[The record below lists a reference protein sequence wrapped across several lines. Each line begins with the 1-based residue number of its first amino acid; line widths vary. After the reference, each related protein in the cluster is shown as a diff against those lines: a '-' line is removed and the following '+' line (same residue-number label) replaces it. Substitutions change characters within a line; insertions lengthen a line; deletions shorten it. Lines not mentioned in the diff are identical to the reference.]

1 MLVFSDNLDYADM
14 STLAMEY
21 TSGKY
26 TFWTDRTG
34 MGTLSKNQND
44 IRENLYGDCMSLES
58 FIQEMYLPFVMKNK
72 RSWRT
77 DERYAMRHIIPHI
90 GGLKLSQIDTNA
102 LYEWRGRLLA
112 SGLSSSTC
120 YRLFWLAKY
129 ILNCAVRW
137 NVLADDAAFRDA
149 QCPRE
154 QPRRP
159 EVLTGMEKERLLD
172 LLARHSDNVSARAI
186 HLLFLTGASKS
197 EILYARWKDV
207 NLRQRVLVTRRT
219 PSGGKRSIPLSFEA
233 VRLIRTFPRRDDV
246 PWLFFHMGSG
256 KRVVSLFSFWN
267 KLRNELGR
275 PALRLNDLRHVF
287 VRSLMQKGANYED
300 VCSLLGHY
308 SAEVFHLQS
317 QIQGDQVGSVCGGSQ

>member
-1 MLVFSDNLDYADM
+1 MD
-14 STLAMEY
+14 
-21 TSGKY
+21 
-26 TFWTDRTG
+26 TF
-34 MGTLSKNQND
+34 SKNWND
-44 IRENLYGDCMSLES
+44 IREKLHSDCISLES
-58 FIQEMYLPFVMKNK
+58 FIREMYLPFVMQNK
-72 RSWRT
+72 KSWRT

-90 GGLKLSQIDTNA
+90 GGIKLSQIDTNT
-102 LYEWRGRLLA
+102 LYAWRNRLLEK
-112 SGLSSSTC
+112 GLSSSTC

-137 NVLADDAAFRDA
+137 KVLADDEAFRDA

-159 EVLTGMEKERLLD
+159 EMLTDGEAKRLLAI
-172 LLARHSDNVSARAI
+172 LERHADNVSARAV

-207 NLRQRVLVTRRT
+207 NLRQHVLFTKM
-219 PSGGKRSIPLSFEA
+219 PGGGKRGIPLSGEA

-287 VRSLMQKGANYED
+287 VRSLMQKGANYDD

-317 QIQGDQVGSVCGGSQ
+317 QMQGEQIGSVYGGSCESLSFH

>member
-1 MLVFSDNLDYADM
+1 
-14 STLAMEY
+14 
-21 TSGKY
+21 
-26 TFWTDRTG
+26 
-34 MGTLSKNQND
+34 
-44 IRENLYGDCMSLES
+44 
-58 FIQEMYLPFVMKNK
+58 
-72 RSWRT
+72 
-77 DERYAMRHIIPHI
+77 MRHIIPHI
-90 GGLKLSQIDTNA
+90 GGIKLSQIDTNT
-102 LYEWRGRLLA
+102 LYAWRNRLLEK
-112 SGLSSSTC
+112 GLSSSTC

-137 NVLADDAAFRDA
+137 KVLADDEAFRDA

-159 EVLTGMEKERLLD
+159 EMLTDGEVKRLLA
-172 LLARHSDNVSARAI
+172 LLERHADNVSARAV

-207 NLRQRVLVTRRT
+207 NLRQHVLFTKM
-219 PSGGKRSIPLSFEA
+219 PGGGKRGIPLSSEA
-233 VRLIRTFPRRDDV
+233 VSLIRTFPRRDDV

-287 VRSLMQKGANYED
+287 VRSLMQKGANYDD

-317 QIQGDQVGSVCGGSQ
+317 QMQGEQIGSVYGGSCESLSFH

>member
-1 MLVFSDNLDYADM
+1 M
-14 STLAMEY
+14 SLLAVEY

-26 TFWTDRTG
+26 TFWTDCTA
-34 MGTLSKNQND
+34 MDTFSKNQND
-44 IRENLYGDCMSLES
+44 TREKLYSDCMSLEA
-58 FIQEMYLPFVMKNK
+58 FIREMYLPFVIHNK
-72 RSWRT
+72 KSWRT
-77 DERYAMRHIIPHI
+77 DERYVMRHIIPHI
-90 GGLKLSQIDTNA
+90 GDIKLSQIDTNT
-102 LYEWRGRLLA
+102 LYEWRIQLLEK
-112 SGLSSSTC
+112 GLSSSTC

-137 NVLADDAAFRDA
+137 NVLADDSAFRDA

-159 EVLTGMEKERLLD
+159 ETLTGAEKKRLLA
-172 LLARHSDNVSARAI
+172 LLAKHSDNVSARAV

-207 NLRQRVLVTRRT
+207 NLHQHVLFTKM
-219 PSGGKRSIPLSFEA
+219 PGGGKRGIPLSREA
-233 VRLIRTFPRRDDV
+233 VNLIRTFPRRDDV
-246 PWLFFHMGSG
+246 PWLFFHAGSG

-287 VRSLMQKGANYED
+287 VRSLMQRGANYDD

-317 QIQGDQVGSVCGGSQ
+317 QMQGEQISSVYGGSCESRSFH

>member
-1 MLVFSDNLDYADM
+1 
-14 STLAMEY
+14 
-21 TSGKY
+21 
-26 TFWTDRTG
+26 
-34 MGTLSKNQND
+34 
-44 IRENLYGDCMSLES
+44 MSLES
-58 FIQEMYLPFVMKNK
+58 FIREMYLPFVMQNK
-72 RSWRT
+72 KSWHM
-77 DERYAMRHIIPHI
+77 DERYAMHHIIPHI
-90 GGLKLSQIDTNA
+90 GDIKLSQIDTNT
-102 LYEWRGRLLA
+102 LYEWRSQLLEK
-112 SGLSSSTC
+112 GLSSSTC

-137 NVLADDAAFRDA
+137 KELADDEAFRDA

-159 EVLTGMEKERLLD
+159 EMLTDGEAKRLLA
-172 LLARHSDNVSARAI
+172 LLERHADNVSARAV

-207 NLRQRVLVTRRT
+207 NLRQHVLFTKM
-219 PSGGKRSIPLSFEA
+219 PGGGKRGIPLSSEA
-233 VRLIRTFPRRDDV
+233 VSLIRTFPRRDDV

-267 KLRNELGR
+267 KLRKELGR
-275 PALRLNDLRHVF
+275 PTLRLNDLRHVF
-287 VRSLMQKGANYED
+287 VRSLMQKGANYDD

-317 QIQGDQVGSVCGGSQ
+317 QMQVEQISSLYGGSCESLSFH

>member
-1 MLVFSDNLDYADM
+1 MD
-14 STLAMEY
+14 
-21 TSGKY
+21 
-26 TFWTDRTG
+26 TF
-34 MGTLSKNQND
+34 SKNWND
-44 IRENLYGDCMSLES
+44 IREKLHSDCISLES
-58 FIQEMYLPFVMKNK
+58 FIREMYLPFVMQNK
-72 RSWRT
+72 KSWRT

-90 GGLKLSQIDTNA
+90 GGIKLSQIDTNT
-102 LYEWRGRLLA
+102 LYAWRNRLLEK
-112 SGLSSSTC
+112 GLSSSTC

-137 NVLADDAAFRDA
+137 KVLADDEAFRDA

-159 EVLTGMEKERLLD
+159 EMLTDGEAKRLLA
-172 LLARHSDNVSARAI
+172 LLERHADNVSARAV

-207 NLRQRVLVTRRT
+207 NLRQHLLFTKI
-219 PSGGKRSIPLSFEA
+219 PGGRKRGIPLSGEA
-233 VRLIRTFPRRDDV
+233 VSLIRTFPRRDDV

-267 KLRNELGR
+267 KLRKELGR
-275 PALRLNDLRHVF
+275 PTLRLNDLRHVF
-287 VRSLMQKGANYED
+287 VRSLMQKGANYDD

-317 QIQGDQVGSVCGGSQ
+317 QMQVEQISSLYGGSCESLSFH

>member
-1 MLVFSDNLDYADM
+1 MD
-14 STLAMEY
+14 
-21 TSGKY
+21 
-26 TFWTDRTG
+26 TF
-34 MGTLSKNQND
+34 SKNWND
-44 IRENLYGDCMSLES
+44 IREKLHSDCISLES
-58 FIQEMYLPFVMKNK
+58 FIREMYLPFVMQNK
-72 RSWRT
+72 KSWRT

-90 GGLKLSQIDTNA
+90 GGIKLSQIDTNT
-102 LYEWRGRLLA
+102 LYAWRNRLLEK
-112 SGLSSSTC
+112 GLSSSTC

-137 NVLADDAAFRDA
+137 KVLADDEAFRDA

-159 EVLTGMEKERLLD
+159 EMLTDGEAKRLLA
-172 LLARHSDNVSARAI
+172 LLERHADNVSARAV

-207 NLRQRVLVTRRT
+207 NLRQHVLFTKM
-219 PSGGKRSIPLSFEA
+219 PGGGKRGIPLSSEA
-233 VRLIRTFPRRDDV
+233 VSLIRTFPRRDDV

-287 VRSLMQKGANYED
+287 VRSLMQKGANYDD

-317 QIQGDQVGSVCGGSQ
+317 HMRGEQIGSVYGGSCESLSFH

>member
-1 MLVFSDNLDYADM
+1 MD
-14 STLAMEY
+14 
-21 TSGKY
+21 
-26 TFWTDRTG
+26 TF
-34 MGTLSKNQND
+34 SKNWND
-44 IRENLYGDCMSLES
+44 IREKLHSDCISLES
-58 FIQEMYLPFVMKNK
+58 FIREMYLPFVMQNK
-72 RSWRT
+72 KSWRT

-90 GGLKLSQIDTNA
+90 GGIKLSQIDTNT
-102 LYEWRGRLLA
+102 LYAWRNRLLEK
-112 SGLSSSTC
+112 GLSSSTC

-137 NVLADDAAFRDA
+137 KVLADDEAFRDA

-159 EVLTGMEKERLLD
+159 EMLTDGEAKRLLA
-172 LLARHSDNVSARAI
+172 LLERHADNVSARAV

-207 NLRQRVLVTRRT
+207 NLRQHVLFTKM
-219 PSGGKRSIPLSFEA
+219 PGGGKRGIPLSSEA
-233 VRLIRTFPRRDDV
+233 VSLIRTFPRRDDV

-287 VRSLMQKGANYED
+287 VRSLMQKGANYDD

-317 QIQGDQVGSVCGGSQ
+317 QMQGEQIGSVYGGSCESLSFH

>member
-1 MLVFSDNLDYADM
+1 MD
-14 STLAMEY
+14 
-21 TSGKY
+21 
-26 TFWTDRTG
+26 
-34 MGTLSKNQND
+34 TLSKNWND
-44 IRENLYGDCMSLES
+44 IREKLHSDCISLES
-58 FIQEMYLPFVMKNK
+58 FIREMYLPFVMQNK
-72 RSWRT
+72 KSWRT

-90 GGLKLSQIDTNA
+90 GGIKLSQIDTNT
-102 LYEWRGRLLA
+102 LYAWRNRLLEK
-112 SGLSSSTC
+112 GLSSSPC

-137 NVLADDAAFRDA
+137 KVLADDEAFRDA

-159 EVLTGMEKERLLD
+159 EMLTDGEAKRLLA
-172 LLARHSDNVSARAI
+172 LLERHADNVSARAV

-207 NLRQRVLVTRRT
+207 NLRQHVLFTKM
-219 PSGGKRSIPLSFEA
+219 PGGGKRGIPLSSEA

-287 VRSLMQKGANYED
+287 VRSLMQKGANYDD

-317 QIQGDQVGSVCGGSQ
+317 QMQGEQIGSVYGGFCESLSFH